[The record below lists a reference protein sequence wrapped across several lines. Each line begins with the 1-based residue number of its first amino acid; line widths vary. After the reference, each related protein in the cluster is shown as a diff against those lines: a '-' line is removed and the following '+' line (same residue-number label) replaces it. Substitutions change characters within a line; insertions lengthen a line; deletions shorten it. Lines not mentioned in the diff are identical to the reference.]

1 MKVHQAEI
9 IISAVAPKQ
18 YPDTQLPEIAL
29 AGRSNVGKSSFINTL
44 IDRKNLARTSG
55 KPGKTQTL
63 NFYLIEN
70 ALHFVDVPGYGYA
83 KVSKT
88 ERAKW
93 GKMIETYLTT
103 RDQLRAVVSLVDL
116 RHKPSQED
124 IQMYQFLKYYD
135 IPVIVVATKADKIP
149 RGKWNKHESE
159 IKKRWILIAMTR
171 LFSFL
176 PLQNREKK
184 KRGQQSNKQL
194 NHKKNKKD
202 LPVKLFHKSLAGKS
216 FFELNLLLFLV
227 FFLFILW
234 LWF

>member
-1 MKVHQAEI
+1 MKGAATDSCPSSFFERRERMKVHNAEI
-9 IISAVAPKQ
+9 VISAVSPKQ
-18 YPDTQLPEIAL
+18 YPETDLPEIAL

-93 GKMIETYLTT
+93 GEMIETYITS
-103 RDQLRAVVSLVDL
+103 RKQLRAVVSLVDV
-116 RHKPSQED
+116 RHDPSKED
-124 IQMYQFLKYYD
+124 IQMYEFLKYYG

-149 RGKWNKHESE
+149 RGKWNKHTSA
-159 IKKRWILIAMTR
+159 IKKKLDFDPSDTFI
-171 LFSFL
+171 LFSS
-176 PLQNREKK
+176 ET
-184 KRGQQSNKQL
+184 KQ
-194 NHKKNKKD
+194 
-202 LPVKLFHKSLAGKS
+202 GK
-216 FFELNLLLFLV
+216 EEAWQA
-227 FFLFILW
+227 IEAAIK
-234 LWF
+234 